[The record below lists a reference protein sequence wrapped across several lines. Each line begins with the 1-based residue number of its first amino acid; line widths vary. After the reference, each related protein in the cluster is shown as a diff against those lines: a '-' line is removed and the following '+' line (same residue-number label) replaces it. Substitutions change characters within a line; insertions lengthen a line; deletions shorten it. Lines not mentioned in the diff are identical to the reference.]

1 MTYKD
6 IEYCN
11 ILISKIDKYKQE
23 IKHFDNLLKRINE
36 ITTVYTKEIEIKIA
50 EGYINTPVVSVSL
63 ENFINFIREE
73 KRSKKELMDKI
84 EEELFAFY
92 PQNK

>member
-1 MTYKD
+1 MKYTD
-6 IEYCN
+6 IDYCN
-11 ILISKIDKYKQE
+11 SLISKIDKYKQE
-23 IKHFDNLLKRINE
+23 IKLFDDLLKRINE

-50 EGYINTPVVSVSL
+50 EGYINIPVTSVSL

-73 KRSKKELMDKI
+73 KGIKKELMDKI

>member
-50 EGYINTPVVSVSL
+50 EGYKYSSCFCIS
-63 ENFINFIREE
+63 
-73 KRSKKELMDKI
+73 
-84 EEELFAFY
+84 
-92 PQNK
+92 